1 MNKRI
6 ILCVFI
12 VFSAA
17 CLRTAAQQSPE
28 VKFVADT
35 LVVQAEGSYESD
47 PDLAILAF
55 DVSAQEKELKEAYAK
70 ASQSMRTIV
79 GVAEKNGLAKEA
91 IQTGVL
97 TVTPFYGGDRNRKAR
112 AYRVQGH
119 VVLKVQDFS
128 KIGPIMDD
136 SIQEGVVDFRSLTY
150 ALANEEA
157 AKQKAVA
164 DAMHRAVGRATVAL
178 EQTKQKLGP
187 ARSVNL
193 EVSNLVGIAQIQ
205 TMDSFHTAE
214 STDGSVGGLFGTRK
228 KMALPPP
235 PVQPGKITISA
246 MVQCVLGLNARPV
259 LESVWT
265 AILSPP
271 PFFRSDLPYL

>member
-1 MNKRI
+1 MHRRI
-6 ILCVFI
+6 ILCALLGLSGFCGHS
-12 VFSAA
+12 SALQA
-17 CLRTAAQQSPE
+17 PE

-47 PDLAILAF
+47 PDLAVLAF

-70 ASQSMRTIV
+70 ASQSMRSIV
-79 GVAEKNGLAKEA
+79 AVAERNGLAKEA

-97 TVTPFYGGDRNRKAR
+97 TVTPSYGGDRNRKTR

-136 SIQEGVVDFRSLTY
+136 SIQEGIVDFRSLTY

-157 AKQKAVA
+157 AKQKAVS
-164 DAMHRAVGRATVAL
+164 DAMHRAVGRASVAL

-193 EVSNLVGIAQIQ
+193 EVRSLIGIAQIQ
-205 TMDSFHTAE
+205 SLDLVNVAE
-214 STDGSVGGLFGTRK
+214 NMNEGKSGFFAMQRK
-228 KMALPPP
+228 VALPPPP

-246 MVQCVLGLNARPV
+246 MVQCVFGIER
-259 LESVWT
+259 
-265 AILSPP
+265 
-271 PFFRSDLPYL
+271 